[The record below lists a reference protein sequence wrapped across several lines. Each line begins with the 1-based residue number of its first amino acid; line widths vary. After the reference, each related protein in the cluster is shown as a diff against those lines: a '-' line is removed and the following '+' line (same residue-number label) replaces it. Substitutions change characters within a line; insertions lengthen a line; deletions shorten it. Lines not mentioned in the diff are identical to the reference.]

1 MSAILYL
8 LSNVLFLSCVSWQ
21 IDDGRADT
29 LLKAILTFC
38 NDNDLPLRN
47 KLAGIGSDGAPVM
60 IGGTSGLAKQLK
72 ESVSIVINNL

>member
-1 MSAILYL
+1 M
-8 LSNVLFLSCVSWQ
+8 SCVCWQ

-29 LLKAILTFC
+29 LKAMLTFC
-38 NDNDLPLRN
+38 NDNDLPMRK

-60 IGGTSGLAKQLK
+60 IGGTRGLAKQLK